1 MSTWSRPNGTAGDV
15 SLIRINLAAARDSP
29 EDCPLAR
36 STNARPLLD
45 EDPYPPYVAAPLQD
59 FTLKPLMDALDRI
72 EHDGRPAP
80 EVIEQLNST
89 RGTFGQRSRPP
100 AHPGL
105 LEWTVAAISRYLR
118 ARASDQERRE
128 VAGLQLT
135 HPVRYAWVARRTL
148 SEPDFRGVLA
158 YETTAW
164 GRGYAAADGSA
175 RDLWL
180 LSFGTAKPDRPASEK
195 ATAAYVAAYGE
206 PCIGGGRRP
215 YRVATFGTEERDWLL
230 PSQVRVIDVGCG
242 DGTTTTLVDWG
253 RHEVDRRFAADAKV
267 VLSRAVGDHNARPGS
282 SCVRCKALPGC
293 DALPRTPNLLSIT
306 SNGQPRARRSVSVSD
321 LRTYD
326 ACPAQYHLA
335 RQLKLKTPRLEN
347 AAIRRGRAVDGWLND
362 RHRDWPGGACRTALQ
377 TIDRSAWMT
386 GSFSLSENEADQGV
400 RMLTHH
406 EAVCPVAG
414 LGAHEKVLVQHRV
427 SFFEP
432 VTNLVWIADPDLL
445 HTRAGGWTWRETKT
459 SIGQLYEGKPL
470 LRQYP
475 QLALAVLVL
484 HAGVLGG
491 DVTRSRVE
499 LELLNPD
506 DVTLEELDPS
516 QPRVVR
522 EAHDVLED
530 LLRPWLQD
538 RSFEPA
544 PGRPCAD
551 CEVLAWCRPGQ
562 AHLTATAAK
571 PEDR

>member
-1 MSTWSRPNGTAGDV
+1 MSTWSRPNGTAGDI
-15 SLIRINLAAARDSP
+15 SLIRINLAAARDNP

-45 EDPYPPYVAAPLQD
+45 EDPYPPYVAAPLQG

-72 EHDGRPAP
+72 EHDGRATSK
-80 EVIEQLNST
+80 VIEQLHST
-89 RGTFGQRSRPP
+89 RGTFGLWNRPP

-105 LEWTVAAISRYLR
+105 LEWTAAAISQYLA
-118 ARASDQERRE
+118 ARAADQYRRQ
-128 VAGLQLT
+128 VAGLLPT

-148 SEPDFRGVLA
+148 SKPDFRGVLA

-164 GRGYAAADGSA
+164 GRGYVAPDGSA

-180 LSFGTAKPDRPASEK
+180 LSFGAAKPDRPASEK

-206 PCIGGGRRP
+206 PCIGGGRHP
-215 YRVATFGTEERDWLL
+215 YQVATFRTEERDQVV
-230 PSQVRVIDVGCG
+230 PSRVRVIDVGCG
-242 DGTTTTLVDWG
+242 DGTTTTLVDWD
-253 RHEVDRRFAADAKV
+253 RHEVDQHFAADAKV
-267 VLSRAVGDHNARPGS
+267 VLSRAVGDRNARPGS
-282 SCVRCKALPGC
+282 SCVRCKALSGC
-293 DALPRTPNLLSIT
+293 DALPRTPNLLSVASST
-306 SNGQPRARRSVSVSD
+306 QPRARRSVSVSD

-335 RQLKLKTPRLEN
+335 RQLKLKAPRLEN
-347 AAIRRGRAVDGWLND
+347 GAIRRGRAVDAWLND
-362 RHRDWPGGACRTALQ
+362 RHRDRPAGGCRTALQ

-386 GSFSLSENEADQGV
+386 GTFSLSDDEADQGAK
-400 RMLTHH
+400 MLAHH
-406 EAVCPVAG
+406 EAVCPLAG
-414 LGAHEKVLVQHRV
+414 LGDHEQVLVQHRV

-432 VTNLVWIADPDLL
+432 VANLVWIATPDLL

-459 SIGQLYEGKPL
+459 STGRLYEGQPL

-475 QLALAVLVL
+475 QLALAVLIL

-499 LELLNPD
+499 LELLNAD

-538 RSFEPA
+538 GSFEPT

-551 CEVLAWCRPGQ
+551 CEVLAWCSPGQ